1 MYSVGK
7 FAKETG
13 LSISTLRRWDKEG
26 KLKPVHVTEGRTRY
40 YSDEQLN
47 ELLGKP
53 KVEVKEKLVIG
64 YCRVS
69 SPKQKDDLGRQI
81 NHVKTYMIAKGYQFE
96 VITDIGSAINYN
108 NKGLN
113 KLITMV
119 TNHQVDRI
127 VILYK
132 DRLVRFGFELIENIC
147 KKYNVEIE
155 IIDRTEK
162 SEDQELVED
171 LVQIVTVLSARLQ
184 GKRAHKAKRMIEELT
199 KDDFD
204 KEG

>member
-26 KLKPVHVTEGRTRY
+26 KLKPAHVTEGRTRY

-53 KVEVKEKLVIG
+53 KVEVKEKIVIG